1 MTCELTV
8 LAIFFSG
15 KQWDVTG
22 NPGLNIV
29 TTEDDGKVCSDVY
42 GAGLGPETSEWGCH
56 CTEQIFHL
64 FELLPHRPA
73 VMSWLM
79 LLMPHIV
86 HFTEDPFIQSSKKDW
101 NLK

>member
-8 LAIFFSG
+8 LAVFFSR

-22 NPGLNIV
+22 NPIV
-29 TTEDDGKVCSDVY
+29 MKEDEGKVCPDVY
-42 GAGLGPETSEWGCH
+42 GAGSGHETSECGSH
-56 CTEQIFHL
+56 CTEQIFYL
-64 FELLPHRPA
+64 FELLPHRPP

-86 HFTEDPFIQSSKKDW
+86 HFTEHPFIQSSKKDW